1 MARLRRKFNLTR
13 SCKKK
18 INFQVFLISSETN
31 YIQGC
36 CLSIMAEKK
45 TTDEILKKATG
56 TATSQPPV
64 KATNSPQLSYPASTA
79 TTKESNSPGLNGLS
93 EQNRSIFA
101 PSNQVASKSIIES
114 ANKVCSKTA
123 SSNLESNTSKADST
137 SQLRS
142 TLAIGQL
149 IASNRPTAGSRLV
162 ASELRLLTKTIA
174 EESATLRKEIG
185 NLSISLSDS
194 LKSIIDEDREQRSMT
209 RGFYRRPMFA
219 QIARKSFPVYQR
231 RGRGGFSMK
240 QGSASSDVANASTNT
255 PLSPGS
261 PSSSGVANK
270 TGSPRN
276 PATKRVTARKQ
287 VSSPQA
293 YKLTSLSAKLISPAK
308 ALGALFKN
316 GWFPPE
322 QVFIATND
330 SDTDTDTDSIDTN
343 PSSSP

>member
-18 INFQVFLISSETN
+18 LNFQVFLISSETY

-64 KATNSPQLSYPASTA
+64 KATNYPQLSYPASTA

-114 ANKVCSKTA
+114 ANK
-123 SSNLESNTSKADST
+123 ESNTSKADST

-194 LKSIIDEDREQRSMT
+194 LKSIMDEDREQRSMT

-270 TGSPRN
+270 TGSQ
-276 PATKRVTARKQ
+276 TARKQ

-293 YKLTSLSAKLISPAK
+293 YKLTSLSAK

-316 GWFPPE
+316 
-322 QVFIATND
+322 VFIATND
-330 SDTDTDTDSIDTN
+330 SDTDTDSIDTN